1 MNERNARY
9 NILTRGQILPPPIP
23 YDLNN
28 NISRQAKSKVLEKP
42 LLHLAYASCGRV
54 VLCLCLLLMN
64 VACSSGAD
72 DYEPMP
78 QPTEDAD
85 AARTDSLDSVEGD
98 SLVTVTVHVLVNDE
112 WETTMT
118 PFDD

>member
-1 MNERNARY
+1 MR
-9 NILTRGQILPPPIP
+9 T
-23 YDLNN
+23 
-28 NISRQAKSKVLEKP
+28 
-42 LLHLAYASCGRV
+42 LLHGPLAICGRG
-54 VLCLCLLLMN
+54 VLCLYLLLMN

-78 QPTEDAD
+78 QSTKNAD

>member
-1 MNERNARY
+1 MR
-9 NILTRGQILPPPIP
+9 T
-23 YDLNN
+23 
-28 NISRQAKSKVLEKP
+28 
-42 LLHLAYASCGRV
+42 LLHSPLAICGRV
-54 VLCLCLLLMN
+54 VLCLCLLLMT
-64 VACSSGAD
+64 VACSSASD

-78 QPTEDAD
+78 QPTENAD

-118 PFDD
+118 SFDD

>member
-1 MNERNARY
+1 MR
-9 NILTRGQILPPPIP
+9 T
-23 YDLNN
+23 
-28 NISRQAKSKVLEKP
+28 
-42 LLHLAYASCGRV
+42 LLHSPLAICGRV

-64 VACSSGAD
+64 VACSSAVD
-72 DYEPMP
+72 EYEPLP
-78 QPTEDAD
+78 QLTENVDVV
-85 AARTDSLDSVEGD
+85 RTDSLDNVEGD